1 MGREQQKKKARS
13 SISKSRPKN
22 SKRTKTGRV
31 KVNFGNNELL
41 SKNWDRKE
49 TLSQNYARLG
59 LSSRLVAPSGGVE
72 RHSQR
77 KAKSFADTDTLAI
90 PSARDTGR
98 LKPQEVRVERDAE
111 GNIVKVVR
119 PESEEEGVFNPL
131 NDPLNEIEA
140 VQPAR
145 TRSEAKVGIVEELER
160 QAAKEAEQLE
170 AKRRPRQQSSRE
182 EEWIAKLVEKHGDDI
197 SAMVRD
203 KKLNPMQQT
212 QGDIGRRVKKWRA
225 KHQAAA

>member
-1 MGREQQKKKARS
+1 M
-13 SISKSRPKN
+13 
-22 SKRTKTGRV
+22 
-31 KVNFGNNELL
+31 
-41 SKNWDRKE
+41 
-49 TLSQNYARLG
+49 
-59 LSSRLVAPSGGVE
+59 
-72 RHSQR
+72 
-77 KAKSFADTDTLAI
+77 
-90 PSARDTGR
+90 
-98 LKPQEVRVERDAE
+98 RVERDAE